1 MRKSNVNFAMVYCY
15 DRFRSML
22 CSTDNVLDN
31 DKLKVDFKPLYQCIH
46 IYTSLDS
53 LEELQ
58 RSYQADRKAQSDL
71 ILPSPLNLAS
81 LPALVQEITGFFLIE
96 REVLRTTRNFR
107 NERDIDEL
115 WESLIGRLTQIVGQS
130 LDRETDPEVFLS
142 VKECLFAFIM
152 TLEVLD
158 SISHLFFANLY
169 N

>member
-1 MRKSNVNFAMVYCY
+1 
-15 DRFRSML
+15 ML